1 MAAQGFAVD
10 EISLTIDAD
19 GSPVEVNCA
28 VTGVTWDTGDT
39 VAQWQTACPDG
50 YGSGVVK
57 GPQSLQVEFVVDYST
72 DSLTRI
78 LDEFAGSEA
87 TVLFTPDPDVPGY
100 QYGGDVIL
108 QRGSQSYTVG
118 QVASQSASW
127 PCVGAGLA
135 PVITP

>member
-28 VTGVTWDTGDT
+28 VTGVTWDTGDAVT
-39 VAQWQTACPDG
+39 QWQTACPDG

-57 GPQSLQVEFVVDYST
+57 GPQTLGVEFVVDYST

-78 LDEFAGSEA
+78 LDEHAGA
-87 TVLFTPDPDVPGY
+87 TASVVFTPDSDVPGY

-108 QRGSQSYTVG
+108 QRGSQTYSVG
-118 QVASQSASW
+118 SVAAQSASW
-127 PCVGAGLA
+127 PCVGVGLQ
-135 PVITP
+135 PIITP